1 MPDLDTPITTT
12 VTEAMHFR
20 RGLHY
25 LVVKVGTR
33 NKQMHWNKYLTN
45 VLNKYKQ
52 MHILKIQISSTLDS
66 CPIT

>member
-33 NKQMHWNKYLTN
+33 NKQMHWNKYL
-45 VLNKYKQ
+45 
-52 MHILKIQISSTLDS
+52 
-66 CPIT
+66 

>member
-33 NKQMHWNKYLTN
+33 NKQMHWNKYLTKLLKKL
-45 VLNKYKQ
+45 LNKYKQ
-52 MHILKIQISSTLDS
+52 MHILKI
-66 CPIT
+66 